1 MPSPNITSD
10 SKYHATRSHDPGAEG
25 WGDDVGHYY
34 VVEDMMKLDPG
45 QILWLKE
52 RCPMKS
58 QVEAYMLGLGEWFA
72 NNGETFSETMG
83 FVVAQRGGEFEG
95 VKGMVEEGEAGVVVL
110 EE

>member
-1 MPSPNITSD
+1 
-10 SKYHATRSHDPGAEG
+10 
-25 WGDDVGHYY
+25 
-34 VVEDMMKLDPG
+34 MKLDPG